1 MGELARNW
9 ITAHTYVDLGLQAVV
24 LAVCV
29 LLTLLAISA
38 AFYSLWWLLRLLR
51 PANVARFTARDI
63 PGIRK
68 GKLAGQELE
77 FGEVASA
84 ESEAIRAMGQT
95 IEELSFRLAGA
106 ERALKDLE
114 ETFERFEDVSGRA

>member
-84 ESEAIRAMGQT
+84 ESKPSARWARP
-95 IEELSFRLAGA
+95 SKSSASA
-106 ERALKDLE
+106 WLE
-114 ETFERFEDVSGRA
+114 PSGR